1 MEYIALTGIADSV
14 IEVLKKHELR
24 TLEIRNLQN
33 FFGILGLN
41 AGDNVLLTSTSL
53 QDLTDGTS
61 ALIAKIVQM
70 QISVHSIVSSNDIYC
85 EEREAMSAR
94 IQLECRSMA
103 RVKSVVS
110 NELGKPV
117 RVDAR
122 EISCYEAR

>member
-14 IEVLKKHELR
+14 IEILKKHDLR
-24 TLEIRNLQN
+24 TLELRNPQN
-33 FFGILGLN
+33 FLGVLELN
-41 AGDNVLLTSTSL
+41 AGDTVLLTSASL

-70 QISVHSIVSSNDIYC
+70 QVSIHSIVSSNDLYS

-94 IQLECRSMA
+94 IQLECRCMA

-110 NELGKPV
+110 KELGKPV